1 MVIQVKVVGHTESLF
16 ISPTLWPHPPQKQLM
31 SRYLE
36 EKFKEGVSA
45 MVGVLA
51 EVAAEVSSTYGALR
65 LHLPQS
71 AERVAE
77 YMGPRWERRGR
88 GAHSRGG

>member
-1 MVIQVKVVGHTESLF
+1 
-16 ISPTLWPHPPQKQLM
+16 
-31 SRYLE
+31 
-36 EKFKEGVSA
+36 

-51 EVAAEVSSTYGALR
+51 EVAAEISGAYGALR

-71 AERVAE
+71 ADRVAE

-88 GAHSRGG
+88 GAHNRGG

>member
-1 MVIQVKVVGHTESLF
+1 MAIQVEVVGHTEPLH
-16 ISPTLWPHPPQKQLM
+16 LPHPLPPPPQKQLM
-31 SRYLE
+31 SQYLE

-51 EVAAEVSSTYGALR
+51 EVAAEISGAYGALR

-71 AERVAE
+71 ADRVAE

-88 GAHSRGG
+88 GAHNRGG

>member
-1 MVIQVKVVGHTESLF
+1 
-16 ISPTLWPHPPQKQLM
+16 
-31 SRYLE
+31 
-36 EKFKEGVSA
+36 

-51 EVAAEVSSTYGALR
+51 EVATEVSSAYGALR

-88 GAHSRGG
+88 GARNRGG